1 MAERAENR
9 PQKTLLTFLPSHNN
23 RGNKISLSL
32 CLKQVCKNAIR
43 SSHYKKGEA
52 GAMSNSEILD
62 KTTQTLQFRL
72 HFWHVEFNGQGF
84 FSKVSKV
91 SNSRT
96 WIFNKCSTIRVF
108 PFTSW
113 VPYSFEYNVR
123 IVFFFLRKIANIN
136 RMRTLIECEYY
147 YFFHFLD

>member
-1 MAERAENR
+1 MTERAENR

-84 FSKVSKV
+84 FSKVSKI
-91 SNSRT
+91 SNNRT
-96 WIFNKCSTIRVF
+96 WIFNKVF
-108 PFTSW
+108 PFICWAFKLILKVLNWIPNWIFIISSTFNCPLLQVIW
-113 VPYSFEYNVR
+113 NGT
-123 IVFFFLRKIANIN
+123 FLFVH
-136 RMRTLIECEYY
+136 L
-147 YFFHFLD
+147 